1 MNTPFGFYL
10 PLADVG
16 DVLQGLAPIIFV
28 ILYGI
33 AHLVGSFQ
41 QEKKKAPPRPRP
53 APPQEFGGVQRAG
66 GAAGG
71 NQPTLEETLRR
82 EVEEFLRR
90 AQGQN
95 PQQAKNQP
103 QRPAQRAPQRTIQT
117 PARGGRQSEQRPKPP
132 VPPRRLV
139 QARQPEP
146 AAPLSRPLSEQQPQ
160 PSYAPAPLGAG
171 VAQHVAEHLR
181 GTQELAQH
189 AQHLGAEVAQADERM
204 QEHLRQKFV
213 HPIGTLAPGT
223 TSVERR
229 LAGTPASRE
238 LRELLA
244 RPGGVRQLIIA
255 NEILRRPEER
265 WES

>member
-1 MNTPFGFYL
+1 MQLDPYM
-10 PLADVG
+10 PLADLG

-33 AHLVGSFQ
+33 AHLVGSLQ

-53 APPQEFGGVQRAG
+53 APPQEFGGVRG
-66 GAAGG
+66 AGG

-103 QRPAQRAPQRTIQT
+103 QRTQQRTTQQRPVLT
-117 PARGGRQSEQRPKPP
+117 PTRSGRQGEQSPKAPA
-132 VPPRRLV
+132 PPRRLV
-139 QARQPEP
+139 EARQPDS
-146 AAPLSRPLSEQQPQ
+146 AVPLSRPLSEQQPQ

-181 GTQELAQH
+181 STQELVQH
-189 AQHLGAEVAQADERM
+189 AQHLGAEVALADERM
-204 QEHLRQKFV
+204 QEHVRQRFV
-213 HPIGTLAPGT
+213 HPIGTLAPVT
-223 TSVERR
+223 SSVERR
-229 LAGTPASRE
+229 MSGAPAARE
-238 LRELLA
+238 LRELLS
-244 RPGGVRQLIIA
+244 RPSGVRQLIIA
-255 NEILRRPEER
+255 SEILRRPEER
-265 WES
+265 WET

>member
-1 MNTPFGFYL
+1 MSIVYSML
-10 PLADVG
+10 LADLG

-33 AHLVGSFQ
+33 AHLVGSLQ

-53 APPQEFGGVQRAG
+53 APPQNFGGAREAG

-90 AQGQN
+90 AQGQA

-103 QRPAQRAPQRTIQT
+103 QRPQQRTAPQRPSLAQT
-117 PARGGRQSEQRPKPP
+117 RSGRQGEQRPKAPT
-132 VPPRRLV
+132 PPRRLV
-139 QARQPEP
+139 EARPTEP
-146 AAPLSRPLSEQQPQ
+146 QAPLSAPLSEQQPR
-160 PSYAPAPLGAG
+160 PSYAPTPLGAG

-181 GTQELAQH
+181 STQELVQH
-189 AQHLGAEVAQADERM
+189 AQHLGADVALADERM
-204 QEHLRQKFV
+204 QEHLRQRFV
-213 HPIGTLAPGT
+213 HPIGTLAPVT

-229 LAGTPASRE
+229 LAGTPAARE

-244 RPGGVRQLIIA
+244 RPSGVRQLIIA
-255 NEILRRPEER
+255 SEILRRPEER
-265 WES
+265 WET